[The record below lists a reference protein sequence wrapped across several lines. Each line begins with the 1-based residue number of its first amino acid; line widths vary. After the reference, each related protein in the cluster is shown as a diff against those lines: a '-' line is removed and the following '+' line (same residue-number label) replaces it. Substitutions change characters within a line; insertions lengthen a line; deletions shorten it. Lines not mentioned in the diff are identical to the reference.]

1 MTRPVSIVIPTLG
14 DVPLLERALTAL
26 RDEVRERNVED
37 QILVVDDSGYGALR
51 GALDLTWPEV
61 RVLTRKQ
68 NGGFAAAAFEG
79 AQAADYRLL
88 LLLQSDVVVRPGT
101 LTALVEALQ
110 DERVYAAAPRVLV
123 DGRDD
128 REAAQRITVEDG
140 RLALLAD
147 RDATAEAG
155 LGELEPIAFGAGC
168 ALLVRREEF
177 VAQGGFDQL
186 FAPLWFEDV
195 DLGIS
200 AWRQGREVVLVP
212 AAVVEHHAGGTVDAR
227 VPEALVRAARERNR
241 LLVHWKHLSTRREAH
256 DHMVALWRDAL
267 DAGLCGRREE
277 LVHMALALGELEAV
291 HASRAELA
299 GASATLADVLAQTA
313 PGATRRP

>member
-26 RDEVRERNVED
+26 REEVRARNVED

-51 GALDLTWPEV
+51 GALDLAWPEV

-68 NGGFAAAAFEG
+68 SGGFAAAAFEG

-88 LLLQSDVVVRPGT
+88 FLMQPDVVVRPGA

-110 DERVYAAAPRVLV
+110 DERVHAVTPRVLV
-123 DGRDD
+123 DGRED
-128 REAAQRITVEDG
+128 RAAALRVTVEDG
-140 RLALLAD
+140 RLALLEDAD
-147 RDATAEAG
+147 AEAARES
-155 LGELEPIAFGAGC
+155 GEPQPVAYGASA
-168 ALLVRREEF
+168 ALLLRREEF
-177 VAQGGFDQL
+177 VARGGFDQL

-195 DLGIS
+195 DLGLS
-200 AWRQGREVVLVP
+200 AWRQGQEVLLVP
-212 AAVVEHHAGGTVDAR
+212 SAVVEHHVGGTLRPR

-299 GASATLADVLAQTA
+299 GAGASLADVLAWTA
-313 PGATRRP
+313 PGATRRS